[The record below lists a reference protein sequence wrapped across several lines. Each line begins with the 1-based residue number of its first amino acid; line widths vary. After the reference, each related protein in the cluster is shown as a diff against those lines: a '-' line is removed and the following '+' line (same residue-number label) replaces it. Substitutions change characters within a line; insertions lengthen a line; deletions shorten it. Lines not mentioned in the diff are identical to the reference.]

1 MSSKGP
7 QGRGPSVC
15 PLWPCW
21 LGLAG
26 VWEVAGGEAECL
38 SISRLIFSLCLALFI
53 CEKTE
58 STWPCSNA
66 FPGALWG
73 SKM

>member
-53 CEKTE
+53 CEK
-58 STWPCSNA
+58 N
-66 FPGALWG
+66 GIYLALLKCLPWG
-73 SKM
+73 SLGE